1 MKKLLLLPIF
11 AIACLFV
18 RIDSAWAIDYPFSLT
33 TSATN
38 SFEFDLSAQGTFYVD
53 CGTDGTLSSDNSTAN
68 AMISGGTINKTNT
81 TNYTFKCSYS
91 DSAIRTIRFGGTATD
106 YNTTGFTGRTFAH
119 IAAISFYTSVAN
131 EELITS
137 ISGNLSTIF
146 PYISANATDGAQP
159 SFFQT
164 FYRAI
169 NLQSI
174 PNTLFSGYTTASMGM
189 FYETFYGCKGLQ
201 QIPSGL
207 FENITTVATG
217 GPFSGT
223 FYGCTGLQTIPSGLF
238 SNITNVTTESE
249 YGYVFEN
256 TFYGCTGLQTIPSDL
271 FAGITTGANDMF
283 YYTFG
288 GCTGLQTIPSDLFS
302 NITTGAN
309 NMFSRTFGGCT
320 GLQTIPSGL
329 FASITTGA
337 PNMFSLTFSG
347 CTGLTSIPSDL
358 FAHFTTGASNMFYH
372 TFLNCSN
379 LTGFIPPTLFDGL
392 IKNNAATDTFSNT
405 FNSTG
410 MATSCPS
417 GTEYATQYTSAWGGK
432 VSCNGSPSYSVVS
445 YSCGSGIGTAP
456 SVMTAVSGASFTPS
470 ANPCHAPEGYNGFA
484 GWLVDGT
491 SDVRPSE
498 TAFTWNYSGDKTLTA
513 QYTGKIIGL
522 TFDGVTTTPAT
533 CSFGSTFVP
542 PTPEPRPGFVFTGW
556 KVKEVHSVYSGPKCG
571 IDQLDNTE
579 DGVGTAYTGYTS
591 LTADGDV
598 SNADVYGLSG
608 LGEYAVVFSEGV
620 VYGKASCNN
629 TNGTLNVAGTP
640 NVSVSGQYCWCQVT
654 GFTETSNDYTTGPK
668 CTVSPQGQ
676 TWVLVK
682 GKSSKCLTACANSC
696 MKGLYRTPDF
706 RTAMFNAVGQ

>member
-11 AIACLFV
+11 AIACLFT

-53 CGTDGTLSSDNSTAN
+53 CGTGGTLSGTGV
-68 AMISGGTINKTNT
+68 SGGTINKNDT
-81 TNYTFKCSYS
+81 TNYTYTCSYS

-106 YNTTGFTGRTFAH
+106 YNTTGLTVRTFAH
-119 IAAISFYTSVAN
+119 IAAISFYVGENTNSQKIA
-131 EELITS
+131 S

-146 PYISANATDGAQP
+146 PYISANATNGAQP
-159 SFFQT
+159 SFFRT
-164 FYRAI
+164 FYGAI

-271 FAGITTGANDMF
+271 FAGITTGAQNMF
-283 YYTFG
+283 YYTFY
-288 GCTGLQTIPSDLFS
+288 GCTGLTSIPENLFFPNATS
-302 NITTGAN
+302 VSGAQS
-309 NMFSRTFGGCT
+309 MFS
-320 GLQTIPSGL
+320 S
-329 FASITTGA
+329 
-337 PNMFSLTFSG
+337 TFSG
-347 CTGLTSIPSDL
+347 CTGLTSIPANL
-358 FAHFTTGASNMFYH
+358 FSKITSGAKYMFKY
-372 TFLNCSN
+372 TFYGCSN

-392 IKNNAATDTFSNT
+392 IKNNVATNT
-405 FNSTG
+405 FNGTFSSTG
-410 MATSCPS
+410 MSTSCPS

-470 ANPCHAPEGYNGFA
+470 ANPCHAPAGYNGFA

-498 TAFTWNYSGDKTLTA
+498 TAFTWNYSGNKTLTA
-513 QYTGKIIGL
+513 QYIGKTIGL
-522 TFDGVTTTPAT
+522 TFDGETTTPAT
-533 CSFGSTFVP
+533 CSFGSTFIP

-556 KVKEVHSVYSGPKCG
+556 KVKEVHSQFSGPKCG

-579 DGVGTAYTGYTS
+579 DGVGTAYTGHTS

-629 TNGTLNVAGTP
+629 TKGTLNVAGTP
-640 NVSVSGQYCWCQVT
+640 DVSVSGQYCWCQVT

-676 TWVLVK
+676 TWVL
-682 GKSSKCLTACANSC
+682 GKSKASTCMTACANTC
-696 MKGLYRTPDF
+696 KKGLFNKATL